1 MGDMKEHVQSDM
13 TAKDELATGE
23 SQQAESLD
31 STAEEMNM
39 KNWEVITDAEVQ
51 SIKQALENS
60 SLDSAAERIQN
71 YIDQLDKTVL
81 NIAVTGASGKGKS
94 TFINTIRGLGDEE
107 EGSAPTGVVET
118 TTKPTEYPY
127 PKYQNVKLWDLPGI
141 GTENFSADKYLKE
154 VEFQRYD
161 FFIIISSERFTSY
174 DANLAREIQKMGKHF
189 YFARSKIDESLRA
202 EERKKKGNYSETA
215 TLDLIRKD
223 CVTGLEKLNVES
235 PRVFL
240 ISSFNPEKYDFPL
253 MQEEMEKDLPQ
264 EKRHAFLLALP
275 NISQSVNQ
283 RKKEALQAEIWKVAL
298 LSAAAATVPIPGVGI
313 IVDVTIL
320 VKEVSRYYN
329 AFSLDEDSLQ
339 RLANQVNMSVEDL
352 KKVRKSVFNKEIT
365 ADMITKML
373 TKVAGGG
380 LMVAGHSLSGIPV
393 LGSIP
398 AGGIAYWSTSRMLWS
413 CLDELAEDARLVLV
427 TAFPAKVTEV

>member
-1 MGDMKEHVQSDM
+1 MKVE
-13 TAKDELATGE
+13 
-23 SQQAESLD
+23 
-31 STAEEMNM
+31 
-39 KNWEVITDAEVQ
+39 NWEVITDSEVQ
-51 SIKQALENS
+51 SIKQALEYS
-60 SLDSAAERIQN
+60 SLDRAAVKIQE
-71 YIDQLDKTVL
+71 YFDQLDKTKL

-118 TTKPTEYPY
+118 TMEPTEYPY
-127 PKYQNVKLWDLPGI
+127 PKYPNVKLWDLPGI
-141 GTENFSADKYLKE
+141 GTENFRADKYLE
-154 VEFQRYD
+154 QVGFQRYD
-161 FFIIISSERFTSY
+161 FFIIISTERFTSY
-174 DANLAREIQKMGKHF
+174 DVQLAREIQKMGKHF

-223 CVTGLEKLNVES
+223 CVTGLQNLKVES

-240 ISSFNPEKYDFPL
+240 ISNFDPEKYDFPL
-253 MQEEMEKDLPQ
+253 LQEEMEKDLPQ

-275 NISQSVNQ
+275 GISHSVNQ

-298 LSAAAATVPIPGVGI
+298 LSASVAAVPLPGLGI
-313 IVDVTIL
+313 AVDVAIL
-320 VKEVSRYYN
+320 VKELTKYYR
-329 AFSLDEDSLQ
+329 AFSLDEVSLN
-339 RLANQVNMSVEDL
+339 RLADQVNMPVEDL

-365 ADMITKML
+365 ADVALKML
-373 TKVAGGG
+373 TKAAGGG
-380 LMVAGHSLSGIPV
+380 LMVAGHFLSGIPV

-398 AGGIAYWSTSRMLWS
+398 AGGAAYWSTSRMLRS